1 MAQVRNNIIIQGLSG
16 MIGKQILIRQDKAG
30 RTIISARPRYNANR
44 ILSETQKQHH
54 DNFREAAAYAR
65 AARGEA
71 VYISKAA
78 GTPMNPY
85 NVALADWFH
94 APEILDMDLGDWSGQ
109 PGKVIRVKAIDD
121 VLVSD
126 VTVRIQGAGGALL
139 EQGEATQADGL
150 WWEYTTKSTGSGS
163 LTVFAAAQD
172 MPGNI
177 TEMSKVSSA

>member
-16 MIGKQILIRQDKAG
+16 MIGKQILIRQDKIG

-54 DNFREAAAYAR
+54 DKFREAAAYAR
-65 AARGEA
+65 AARGAA

-94 APEILDMDLGDWSGQ
+94 APEILEINLGDWSGQ
-109 PGKVIRVKAIDD
+109 PGKVLRVKAIDD
-121 VLVSD
+121 VLVTG
-126 VTVRIQGAGGALL
+126 VNVHIQGAGGTLL
-139 EQGEATQADGL
+139 EQGEATQVDGL
-150 WWEYTTKSTGSGS
+150 WWEYTTHATGSGS
-163 LTVFAAAQD
+163 LTVLASAQD
-172 MPGNI
+172 MPGNL
-177 TEMSKVSSA
+177 TEMSKTSGA